1 VAQEDQS
8 LDRPPSY
15 NQEDS
20 VAIYTR
26 KKDVTYATPPEGLHQ
41 AVCVDV
47 VDLGDQD
54 TPWGSKPKIEI
65 RWQLD
70 EVNPETGKRFEI
82 RNRYT
87 NSLHEKAAL
96 RQTLETWRGKKFTAQ
111 ELKGWDLE
119 KLLGVNCQVQVVHKP
134 GDEGRVWAN
143 VQAVV
148 PAAKG
153 AVKLRAQDYVR
164 QIDREDVAG
173 NGHAKKE
180 GDDDIPF

>member
-1 VAQEDQS
+1 
-8 LDRPPSY
+8 
-15 NQEDS
+15 

-26 KKDVTYATPPEGLHQ
+26 KKETTYATAPEGLHQ

-54 TPWGSKPKIEI
+54 TPWGVKPKIEI

-70 EVNPETGKRFEI
+70 EVNPETQKRFEI

-87 NSLHEKAAL
+87 NSLHEKAVL
-96 RQTLETWRGKKFTAQ
+96 RQTLETWRGKKFTSD

-119 KLLGVNCQVQVVHKP
+119 KLIGVNCQVQVVHKP

-153 AVKLRAQDYVR
+153 ALKLRPQDYVR
-164 QIDREDVAG
+164 QIDREPATEESE
-173 NGHAKKE
+173 AKKKQE
-180 GDDDIPF
+180 DDDDIPF